1 MSIGNTKEYGN
12 KGNNFPYQ
20 LKSLQGLQCACD
32 QLTDVVTNLT
42 TIINQLG
49 GQPAAQRT
57 PRILRV
63 PNTAGTI
70 TSNVYSNISF
80 TNVGTGDAIINGVI
94 LRAGETINFDAGGI
108 SNYFPIGSFT
118 YDTTTSGAELLITY
132 TV

>member
-42 TIINQLG
+42 TIINQLSG
-49 GQPAAQRT
+49 APAAQRI
-57 PRILRV
+57 PNILRV
-63 PNTAGTI
+63 TNTVGTI
-70 TSNVYSNISF
+70 SSDVYSNISF
-80 TNVGTGDAIINGVI
+80 TNVGSGNATVNGVI
-94 LRAGETINFDAGGI
+94 LKAGETINFDAGGI
-108 SNYFPIGSFT
+108 SNYFPLGAFT